1 MKWSEAKGYR
11 QWDFVADMNFDGHV
25 TISDV
30 WLWVKWLYFYPGDL
44 LLSII
49 IGTPFGR
56 FFEVSPNNFGGF
68 LSFLLS
74 LPIWVVILAALGRAL
89 IFTFDDEYRYD
100 LLARAK
106 EKHKQEQTEDAG
118 KNILFRRQ
126 PWWVAILAVV
136 FSYLILFT
144 VIAAFS
150 RG

>member
-1 MKWSEAKGYR
+1 MGFCGRYEFRRPRDHQA
-11 QWDFVADMNFDGHV
+11 
-25 TISDV
+25 TV

-126 PWWVAILAVV
+126 PMVGRNFGCRFLLPNTLYGDCCIL
-136 FSYLILFT
+136 
-144 VIAAFS
+144 
-150 RG
+150 